1 MPPKKGKA
9 TNKKR
14 VPRNSEDDSKTID
27 IKYNPDAVNS
37 LLEDIEKD
45 LNAKCIQIEKETD
58 FMVTSFQQA
67 FNLELIKIPTNVK
80 QMSLARFREEFKESL
95 DAVTRGTMAGKSS
108 IVVPHKPEAR
118 NLAVFQTP
126 SQSRHA
132 DRSKSRPPVEGEEI
146 LSANGSPLGEF
157 QTVVKAPK
165 NGPSIV
171 PPTPGV
177 FVPLRNGEVVDIE
190 SVDVEILSQEV
201 KEDAISKMQAMMDN
215 MHALMS
221 KLGNTSATQAL

>member
-1 MPPKKGKA
+1 MPPKKGKVA
-9 TNKKR
+9 KKK
-14 VPRNSEDDSKTID
+14 VPRNSEDDAKIID

-45 LNAKCIQIEKETD
+45 LNAKCIQIEKESD
-58 FMVTSFQQA
+58 FMVTSLQQA
-67 FNLELIKIPTNVK
+67 FNLELIKIPTHVK

-95 DAVTRGTMAGKSS
+95 DAVTRGAMAGKSS
-108 IVVPHKPEAR
+108 IVVAHKSEAR

-126 SQSRHA
+126 SQPRHA

-165 NGPSIV
+165 SGPGLV

-177 FVPLRNGEVVDIE
+177 FVPLRNGEIVDIE
-190 SVDVEILSQEV
+190 SVDVELLSQEV
-201 KEDAISKMQAMMDN
+201 KQDAISKMQAMMDN

-221 KLGNTSATQAL
+221 KLGNSTTHAL